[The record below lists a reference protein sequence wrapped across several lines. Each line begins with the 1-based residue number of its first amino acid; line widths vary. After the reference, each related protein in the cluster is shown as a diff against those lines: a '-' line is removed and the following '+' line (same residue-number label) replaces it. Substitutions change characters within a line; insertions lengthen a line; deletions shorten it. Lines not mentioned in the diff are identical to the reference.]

1 MAELIFVSI
10 GFCIFALGIA
20 MGIALAG
27 YVVITGQEEE
37 E

>member
-10 GFCIFALGIA
+10 GFCVFALGVA
-20 MGIALAG
+20 LGIALAG
-27 YVVITGQEEE
+27 YVVISGQEEE